1 MDFEREIVHDSSSG
15 QVMFVRIVIGY
26 AVEVDL
32 WIDRLHLQCDK

>member
-1 MDFEREIVHDSSSG
+1 MIRGKG
-15 QVMFVRIVIGY
+15 QVVFVRVVTGY